1 MYCSTSSL
9 KRTHFLEEVDVGD
22 DLPEEREGRED
33 SIDSNPADDER
44 FNNTSH
50 IPRCLRIGFTL
61 TSAYDNDLVNFGR
74 QSISM
79 GEENRDCED
88 SGLWS
93 GPYSH
98 VVSWSFSL
106 LLC

>member
-1 MYCSTSSL
+1 MDADEFRSTADFPIVQPVTPSYELFTAMYCSTSSL

-22 DLPEEREGRED
+22 DLPEEREGNED

-50 IPRCLRIGFTL
+50 IPRCLRIGLTL

-74 QSISM
+74 QSKS
-79 GEENRDCED
+79 
-88 SGLWS
+88 S
-93 GPYSH
+93 
-98 VVSWSFSL
+98 
-106 LLC
+106 